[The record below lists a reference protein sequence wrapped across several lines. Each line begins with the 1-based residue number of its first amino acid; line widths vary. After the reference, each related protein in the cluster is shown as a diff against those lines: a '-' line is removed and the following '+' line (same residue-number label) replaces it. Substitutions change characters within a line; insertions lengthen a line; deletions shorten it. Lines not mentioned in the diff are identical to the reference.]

1 MKHNIN
7 RIHFV
12 GIGGSGMSGIA
23 EVMHNLGYNISG
35 SDIQESPVI
44 SRLKEFGI
52 KIFINHSADNI
63 KDVDVIVFSSAID
76 KDNPELKAAIKNKI
90 PMMPRAEMLSELMR
104 FKKGIAVAGTHG
116 KTTTTSLIA
125 SILAEASMDP
135 TYVIGGRLSSLNAN
149 AKLGNGEYIVVE
161 ADESDASFLHLTPV
175 YSIVTNIDQDHME
188 AYDNDFDKL
197 KKTYIEFIHRLPF
210 YGVVILCIDDPVI
223 QSIIPEISRPI
234 ITYGLSKNADVHAEE
249 VRADAGKM
257 HFKVTIKHSD
267 VVKQDITLNLPG
279 KHYVRNAL
287 AAIALADE
295 LEIPILKTIDAL
307 KHFKG
312 VGRRFETYKDLTFNA
327 KAFTLVDDYG
337 HHPVEIE
344 AVLDAAR
351 DAYPKK
357 SIYLVFQPHRY
368 TRTRDFFNEFVRV
381 LHKADKVLLTDI
393 YSAGEKMIPGVSALA
408 MMEGIN
414 KITDKVFFEKDI
426 SYLAKIALQHID
438 QDSILIVMGA
448 GSIGTVTKDILN
460 IVNS

>member
-23 EVMHNLGYNISG
+23 EVMHNLGYSVSG
-35 SDIQESPVI
+35 SDIQESPVT
-44 SRLKEFGI
+44 SRLKDLGI
-52 KIFINHSADNI
+52 KIFINHSSDNI
-63 KDVDVIVFSSAID
+63 RDVDVVVISSAID
-76 KDNPELKAAIKNKI
+76 QDNPELKAAINNKI
-90 PMMPRAEMLSELMR
+90 PIMPRAEMLSELMR

-188 AYDNDFDKL
+188 TYDNDFDKL

-223 QSIIPEISRPI
+223 KLIISEIARPI
-234 ITYGLSKNADVHAEE
+234 ITYGLSGNADVHAKE
-249 VRADAGKM
+249 VHADAGKM

-267 VVKQDITLNLPG
+267 VIKKDVTLNLPG

-295 LEIPILKTIDAL
+295 LEIPISKTIDAL
-307 KHFKG
+307 KNFKG
-312 VGRRFETYKDLTFNA
+312 VSRRFETYKDLIFNDKTFI
-327 KAFTLVDDYG
+327 LVDDYG

-351 DAYPKK
+351 EAYPST

-368 TRTRDFFNEFVRV
+368 TRSRDYFNEFVRV
-381 LHKADKVLLTDI
+381 LHKADQVLLTDI
-393 YSAGEKMIPGVSALA
+393 YSAGEKMIPGISSSA
-408 MMEGIN
+408 MMDSIN
-414 KITDKVFFEKDI
+414 KITNKVSFEKDI
-426 SYLAKIALQHID
+426 TKLAKIALQNIN
-438 QDSILIVMGA
+438 QNSILIVMGA
-448 GSIGTVTKDILN
+448 GSVGRVTKDILN

>member
-7 RIHFV
+7 RIHFL

-23 EVMHNLGYNISG
+23 EVMHNLGYHVSG
-35 SDIQESPVI
+35 SDIQESTVT
-44 SRLKEFGI
+44 SRLKELGI

-63 KDVDVIVFSSAID
+63 KNVDVIVISSAID
-76 KDNPELKAAIKNKI
+76 KNNPELKAAIKNKI
-90 PMMPRAEMLSELMR
+90 PVMPRAEMLSELMR

-188 AYDNDFDKL
+188 TYDNDFDKL
-197 KKTYIEFIHRLPF
+197 KKTYIEFVHRLPF

-223 QSIIPEISRPI
+223 KSIISEISRPI
-234 ITYGLSKNADVHAEE
+234 ITYGLSNDADVHAEE
-249 VRADAGKM
+249 VTADAGKM
-257 HFKVTIKHSD
+257 HFKVSIKHSD
-267 VVKQDITLNLPG
+267 VVKKDITLNLPG

-295 LEIPILKTIDAL
+295 LEIPIDKTIEAL
-307 KHFKG
+307 KNFKG
-312 VGRRFETYKDLTFNA
+312 VARRFETYKDLIFNT
-327 KAFTLVDDYG
+327 KPFILVDDYG

-351 DAYPKK
+351 DAFPKK

-368 TRTRDFFNEFVRV
+368 TRTRDCFDEFVRV
-381 LHKADKVLLTDI
+381 LDKADKVLLTDI
-393 YSAGEKMIPGVSALA
+393 YAAGEKVIPGVSSKA
-408 MMEGIN
+408 MMNIIN
-414 KITDKVFFEKDI
+414 KKAHKVSFEKELID
-426 SYLAKIALQHID
+426 LAKTALQQID
-438 QDSILIVMGA
+438 HNSILIVMGA
-448 GSIGTVTKDILN
+448 GSVGKVAKDILS
-460 IVNS
+460 IVNL

>member
-7 RIHFV
+7 RIHFL

-23 EVMHNLGYNISG
+23 EVMHNLGYHISG
-35 SDIQESPVI
+35 SDIQESLVT
-44 SRLKEFGI
+44 SRLKELGI

-63 KDVDVIVFSSAID
+63 KNVDVIVISSAID
-76 KDNPELKAAIKNKI
+76 KDNPEFEAAIKNKI
-90 PMMPRAEMLSELMR
+90 PIMPRAEMLSELMR

-188 AYDNDFDKL
+188 TYDNDFDKL

-210 YGVVILCIDDPVI
+210 YVVVIVCIDDPVI
-223 QSIIPEISRPI
+223 KSILSEISRPI
-234 ITYGLSKNADVHAEE
+234 ISYGLSDDADVHAEE
-249 VRADAGKM
+249 VTADAGKM

-267 VVKQDITLNLPG
+267 VVKKDITLNLPG

-295 LEIPILKTIDAL
+295 LEIPIEKTIDAL
-307 KHFKG
+307 KNFKG
-312 VGRRFETYKDLTFNA
+312 VGRRFETYKGLTFNA
-327 KAFTLVDDYG
+327 KPFVLVDDYG

-351 DAYPKK
+351 EAFPKK
-357 SIYLVFQPHRY
+357 SICLVFQPHRY
-368 TRTRDFFNEFVRV
+368 TRTRDYFDEFVRV

-393 YSAGEKMIPGVSALA
+393 YSAGEKVIPGLNSLAL
-408 MMEGIN
+408 MDSIN
-414 KITDKVFFEKDI
+414 KITHKVSFEKELTD
-426 SYLAKIALQHID
+426 LAKKALQQID

-448 GSIGTVTKDILN
+448 GSVGRVTKDILN

>member
-1 MKHNIN
+1 MKHYIN
-7 RIHFV
+7 RIHFI

-23 EVMHNLGYNISG
+23 EVMHNLGYFISG
-35 SDIQESPVI
+35 SDIQESLVT
-44 SRLKEFGI
+44 SRLKDLGI
-52 KIFINHSADNI
+52 KIFINHSSDNI
-63 KDVDVIVFSSAID
+63 RDVDVVVISSAINQ
-76 KDNPELKAAIKNKI
+76 DNPELKAAIKNKI
-90 PMMPRAEMLSELMR
+90 PIMPRAEMLSELMR

-161 ADESDASFLHLTPV
+161 ADESDASFLHLNPV

-188 AYDNDFDKL
+188 TYDNDFDKL

-223 QSIIPEISRPI
+223 KSIISEISRPI
-234 ITYGLSKNADVHAEE
+234 ITYGLSENADVHAEE
-249 VRADAGKM
+249 VNADAGKM
-257 HFKVTIKHSD
+257 HFKVSIKHSD
-267 VVKQDITLNLPG
+267 VVKKDITLNLPG

-295 LEIPILKTIDAL
+295 LEIPISKTIDAL
-307 KHFKG
+307 KNFKG
-312 VGRRFETYKDLTFNA
+312 VSRRFETYKDLIFND
-327 KAFTLVDDYG
+327 KNFILVDDYG

-351 DAYPKK
+351 EAYP
-357 SIYLVFQPHRY
+357 STYIYLVFQPHRY
-368 TRTRDFFNEFVRV
+368 TRSRDYFNEFVRV
-381 LHKADKVLLTDI
+381 LHKADQVLLTDI
-393 YSAGEKMIPGVSALA
+393 YSAGEKMIPGISSSA
-408 MMEGIN
+408 MMDSIN
-414 KITDKVFFEKDI
+414 KITNKVSFEKDI
-426 SYLAKIALQHID
+426 TKLAKIALQNIN
-438 QDSILIVMGA
+438 QNSILIVMGA
-448 GSIGTVTKDILN
+448 GSVGRVTKDILN

>member
-23 EVMHNLGYNISG
+23 EVMHNLGYFISG
-35 SDIQESPVI
+35 SDIQESPI
-44 SRLKEFGI
+44 TSRLKGLGI
-52 KIFINHSADNI
+52 KIFINHSSDNI
-63 KDVDVIVFSSAID
+63 RDIDVLVISSAIN
-76 KDNPELKAAIKNKI
+76 KDNPELEAAIENKI
-90 PMMPRAEMLSELMR
+90 PIMPRAEMLSELMR

-149 AKLGNGEYIVVE
+149 AKLGNGEFIVVE
-161 ADESDASFLHLTPV
+161 ADESDASFLHLTPI

-188 AYDNDFDKL
+188 TYDNNFDKL

-223 QSIIPEISRPI
+223 KSIISEISRSI
-234 ITYGLSKNADVHAEE
+234 ITYGLSAEADVHAEE
-249 VRADAGKM
+249 VKADAGKV

-267 VVKQDITLNLPG
+267 VIKKEITLNLPG

-295 LEIPILKTIDAL
+295 LEIPISKTIDAL

-312 VGRRFETYKDLTFNA
+312 VGRRFETYKDLTFND
-327 KAFTLVDDYG
+327 KTFTLVDDYG

-344 AVLDAAR
+344 AVLDATR
-351 DAYPKK
+351 DAYPGR

-368 TRTRDFFNEFVRV
+368 TRTRDFFDEFVRV
-381 LHKADKVLLTDI
+381 LHKADQILLTDI
-393 YSAGEKMIPGVSALA
+393 YSAGETLISGVSSSV
-408 MMEGIN
+408 MMEDIN
-414 KITDKVFFEKDI
+414 KITTKVSFEKEI
-426 SYLAKIALQHID
+426 TELAKTALQNIS

-448 GSIGTVTKDILN
+448 GSIGRVAKDILN

>member
-7 RIHFV
+7 RIHFL

-23 EVMHNLGYNISG
+23 EVMHNLGYHVSG
-35 SDIQESPVI
+35 SDIQESTVT
-44 SRLKEFGI
+44 SRLKELGI

-63 KDVDVIVFSSAID
+63 KNVDVIVISSAID
-76 KDNPELKAAIKNKI
+76 KNNPELKAAIKNKI
-90 PMMPRAEMLSELMR
+90 PVMPRAEMLSELMR

-188 AYDNDFDKL
+188 TYDNDFDKL
-197 KKTYIEFIHRLPF
+197 KKTYIEFVHRLPF

-223 QSIIPEISRPI
+223 KSIISEISRPI
-234 ITYGLSKNADVHAEE
+234 ITYGLSNDADVHAEE
-249 VRADAGKM
+249 VTADSGKM
-257 HFKVTIKHSD
+257 HFKVSIKHSD
-267 VVKQDITLNLPG
+267 VVKKDITLNLPG

-295 LEIPILKTIDAL
+295 LEIPIDKTIVAL
-307 KHFKG
+307 MNFKG
-312 VGRRFETYKDLTFNA
+312 VALRFETYKNLIFNT
-327 KAFTLVDDYG
+327 KPFIMVDDYG

-351 DAYPKK
+351 DAFPKK

-368 TRTRDFFNEFVRV
+368 TRTRDCFDEFVRV
-381 LHKADKVLLTDI
+381 LDKADKVLLTDI
-393 YSAGEKMIPGVSALA
+393 YAAGEKVIPGVCSKA
-408 MMEGIN
+408 MMDSIN
-414 KITDKVFFEKDI
+414 KKAHKASFEKELTE
-426 SYLAKIALQHID
+426 LAKTALQQID
-438 QDSILIVMGA
+438 HNSILIVMGA
-448 GSIGTVTKDILN
+448 GSVGRVAKDILST
-460 IVNS
+460 VNL

>member
-7 RIHFV
+7 RIHFL

-23 EVMHNLGYNISG
+23 EVMHNLGYHVSG
-35 SDIQESPVI
+35 SDIQESTVT
-44 SRLKEFGI
+44 SRLKELGI

-63 KDVDVIVFSSAID
+63 KNVDVIVVSSAID
-76 KDNPELKAAIKNKI
+76 KNNPELKAAIKNKI
-90 PMMPRAEMLSELMR
+90 PVMPRAEMLSELMR

-188 AYDNDFDKL
+188 TYDNDFDKL
-197 KKTYIEFIHRLPF
+197 KKTYIEFVHRLPF

-223 QSIIPEISRPI
+223 KSIISEISRPI
-234 ITYGLSKNADVHAEE
+234 ITYGLSNDADVHAEE
-249 VRADAGKM
+249 VTADAGKM
-257 HFKVTIKHSD
+257 HFKVSIKHSD
-267 VVKQDITLNLPG
+267 VVKKDITLNLPG

-295 LEIPILKTIDAL
+295 LEIPIDKTIDAL
-307 KHFKG
+307 MNFKG
-312 VGRRFETYKDLTFNA
+312 VARRFETYKNLIFNT
-327 KAFTLVDDYG
+327 KPFIMVDDYG

-351 DAYPKK
+351 DAFPKK

-368 TRTRDFFNEFVRV
+368 TRTRDCFDEFVRV
-381 LHKADKVLLTDI
+381 LDKADKVLLTDI
-393 YSAGEKMIPGVSALA
+393 YAAGEKVIPGVCSKA
-408 MMEGIN
+408 MMDSIN
-414 KITDKVFFEKDI
+414 KKAHKASFEKELTE
-426 SYLAKIALQHID
+426 LAKTALQQID
-438 QDSILIVMGA
+438 DNSILIVMGA
-448 GSIGTVTKDILN
+448 GSVGRVAKDILST
-460 IVNS
+460 VNL